1 MTRILITLLA
11 LTLFL
16 LPVAAQQPVL
26 NVIAST
32 TIIADIAQNV
42 GGDLVRVTPLIPAD
56 TDSHAFE
63 LRPADL
69 VMIEDADLL
78 LLNGGGLEGFLES
91 VLENTQTPVAI
102 AAEGVEV
109 LTFHHAEHAMHD
121 EHHDASESA
130 GVLGQDIVCDAH
142 EHDEHHDEA
151 TPEADESAHADEE
164 HGECDAHFWGN
175 PLNVAI
181 YARNIAAAFAEL
193 DPAHA
198 EIYATNAEAYAAQMQ
213 QLDTQIAELVARIPA
228 AERIIVTNHEFLGY
242 FAARYEFEIVG
253 TVIPGVSTLAET
265 NPRELADLQATIQ
278 QEGVRAIFAEVSQTG
293 QLAEVLAAELGSAIT
308 VEYLYS
314 EALSAADGPAATYID
329 YMLYNANAIVSALEA
344 D

>member
-1 MTRILITLLA
+1 MIRILTILMA
-11 LTLFL
+11 LTIFA
-16 LPVAAQQPVL
+16 LPATAQQPVL

-42 GGDLVRVTPLIPAD
+42 GGDLVRVTPLIPTD

-69 VMIEDADLL
+69 VMIDEADLL

-91 VLENTQTPVAI
+91 VLENTQTRIVI
-102 AAEGVEV
+102 AAQGVEV
-109 LTFHHAEHAMHD
+109 LTFHHQHEGDHEAHHAQ
-121 EHHDASESA
+121 SEPA
-130 GVLGQDIVCDAH
+130 GVLGQDIECDAH
-142 EHDEHHDEA
+142 DHHEEA
-151 TPEADESAHADEE
+151 TPAADEAAHAEDE
-164 HGECDAHFWGN
+164 HGECDPHFWGN
-175 PLNVAI
+175 PLNAAI
-181 YARNIAAAFAEL
+181 YAQNIASAFAEL

-198 EIYATNAEAYAAQMQ
+198 EIYAANADAYAAQMQ
-213 QLDTQIAELVARIPA
+213 QLDEQIAALVAGIPVE
-228 AERIIVTNHEFLGY
+228 ERIIVTNHEFLGY

-265 NPRELADLQATIQ
+265 NPRELADLQATIE
-278 QEGVRAIFAEVSQTG
+278 QEGVRAIFAEISQTG
-293 QLAEVLAAELGSAIT
+293 QLAQVLAAELGSAVS

-314 EALSAADGPAATYID
+314 ESLSAADGLAATYID
-329 YMLYNANAIVSALEA
+329 YMLTNTNTIVAALET